1 MMVLWKLM
9 VRLARRLCIPELILS
24 STVPILSFYSP
35 EPLKKLLSSPG
46 DCWALS
52 YPRSAPPAALHHSPA
67 EQRHRP
73 AVTPSLMAGAM
84 KHWYDFY
91 GKPLVSCPKGLDF
104 CCNKEAALHHMNAPQ
119 LLAIL
124 IINVRPVF
132 ITLLSAGTFWPFC
145 SISKAVKAFKTWL
158 L

>member
-1 MMVLWKLM
+1 MVLWKLM
-9 VRLARRLCIPELILS
+9 VRPPARRLCFPELILS

-35 EPLKKLLSSPG
+35 EPLKKLLSSPE
-46 DCWALS
+46 DSWALS
-52 YPRSAPPAALHHSPA
+52 YPPPPAPPTAPHHSPA

-84 KHWYDFY
+84 KHWYCFY

-104 CCNKEAALHHMNAPQ
+104 CNKEAALHHMNALQ

-124 IINVRPVF
+124 IINVRTVF
-132 ITLLSAGTFWPFC
+132 ITLLSAATFWPSC
-145 SISKAVKAFKTWL
+145 SICKADKTFKTWFL
-158 L
+158 